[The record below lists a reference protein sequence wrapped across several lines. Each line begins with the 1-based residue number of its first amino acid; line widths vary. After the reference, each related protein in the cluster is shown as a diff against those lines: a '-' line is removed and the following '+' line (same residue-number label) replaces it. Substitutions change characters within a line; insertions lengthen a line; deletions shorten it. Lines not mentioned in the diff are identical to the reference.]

1 MLLELLVEEEDS
13 EASSSDRPAP
23 FVSPLVLLIVSRVVF
38 HGVIC
43 IVNCV
48 VIGVVICV
56 DIRFVIRVDI
66 CALDHALEADT
77 AY

>member
-1 MLLELLVEEEDS
+1 MRLELLVEEEDS

-38 HGVIC
+38 HVVIC
-43 IVNCV
+43 IV
-48 VIGVVICV
+48 ICIV
-56 DIRFVIRVDI
+56 IRFVIRVDI

>member
-1 MLLELLVEEEDS
+1 MRLELLVEEEDS

-38 HGVIC
+38 RVVIG
-43 IVNCV
+43 I